1 MTVNATIQGRIAEPE
16 LKYTQGGKAV
26 LDLRICAT
34 PRKKN
39 RDTGEWADDGTELW
53 VSSPFWGDEA
63 ERLAEVLTRGDLIT
77 VFGSVAQEEFTR
89 RDGGQGQKLVVR
101 FPKFLGL
108 VPRAPQASQD
118 RFSAPQTQ
126 NVASYQSGAYN
137 APQTPQNDPAG
148 NLAQSGLW
156 GGSDQRAPF

>member
-16 LKYTQGGKAV
+16 LKYTSGGKPV

-53 VSSPFWGDEA
+53 VSAPFWDAEA
-63 ERLAEVLTRGDLIT
+63 ERLAEVLAKGDT
-77 VFGSVAQEEFTR
+77 VTVTGTLAQEEFTR

-101 FPKFLGL
+101 FPKFLGV

-126 NVASYQSGAYN
+126 NVGGYQPAPN
-137 APQTPQNDPAG
+137 MAPQTAQNDPAG
-148 NLAQSGLW
+148 NLAQSELW

>member
-1 MTVNATIQGRIAEPE
+1 MSINATVQGRIAEPE

-53 VSSPFWGDEA
+53 VSAPFWDAEA
-63 ERLAEVLTRGDLIT
+63 ERLAEFLGKGDT
-77 VFGSVAQEEFTR
+77 VTVTGTLAQEEFQR
-89 RDGGQGQKLVVR
+89 RDGGVGQKLVVR
-101 FPKFLGL
+101 FPRFLGV
-108 VPRAPQASQD
+108 VPRTPQDSQD

-126 NVASYQSGAYN
+126 NATSYQSGAYN
-137 APQTPQNDPAG
+137 APQAAQNDQAG
-148 NLAQSGLW
+148 NLAQAGLW